1 MRIAFLSVA
10 TAVVVGGAFLSGTVL
25 PNHITRAPAAR
36 RTIAEGPPYAQPPG
50 WSCDGSNWIF
60 FDGECGQR
68 GRHKHHHHP
77 AIVADEKH
85 SVEDRREPASAL
97 KSSPVP
103 VNPVQISLDGESSSK
118 GRLAWKSTGT

>member
-60 FDGECGQR
+60 FDRECGR
-68 GRHKHHHHP
+68 RRRHKHHHHP
-77 AIVADEKH
+77 VVAADGKD
-85 SVEDRREPASAL
+85 SVEARREPASAL
-97 KSSPVP
+97 ESSPAP
-103 VNPVQISLDGESSSK
+103 VKQVQISLDGESAHK
-118 GRLAWKSTGT
+118 PVSTA